1 MHESDH
7 RSQTATGKPLKLT
20 DVPCCICGTDVAEP
34 IAVGEDF
41 EYRTSPDTFQGVRC
55 GRCGLVYLDPRP
67 HADEL
72 DRIYP
77 PSYHAFDFSAERF
90 GLVYRVRRR
99 LEANRLLSWCEGLPD
114 DARILDVGCG
124 DGFHLGLLQEFGRKG
139 WTVEGIDADRKA
151 VEAATKRS
159 LTVHHGS
166 VQQLEETGR
175 SYHLAITIQTIE
187 HVDDPP
193 RVLRSIRN
201 LLTPGGRLVVVT
213 DNVETLDFRLFGGRH
228 WGGYHFPRHFNLFSK
243 RTLAA
248 LAGNAGLE
256 VEEMETILSPVNWV
270 YSVRNALVDY
280 GAPSWLVD
288 RFSLQSPGS
297 LSVFTAL
304 DALFQAAGRGAL
316 LRAFLRRPR

>member
-1 MHESDH
+1 MHVLEPPL
-7 RSQTATGKPLKLT
+7 AAKALKLT
-20 DVPCCICGTDVAEP
+20 DVPCCICGVDAAEP

-41 EYRTSPDTFQGVRC
+41 EYRTSPDTFQAVRC
-55 GRCGLVYLDPRP
+55 ERCGLVYLDPRP

-90 GLVYRVRRR
+90 GLVYRVRSR
-99 LEANRLLSWCEGLPD
+99 LEANRLLSWCKGLPD

-139 WTVEGIDADRKA
+139 WTVEGVDADRKA
-151 VEAATKRS
+151 VEAATKRN
-159 LTVHHGS
+159 LKVHHGS
-166 VQQLEETGR
+166 VEQLEQTGR

-201 LLTPGGRLVVVT
+201 LLVPGGRLVVVT

-248 LAGNAGLE
+248 LAGSAGLE
-256 VEEMETILSPVNWV
+256 VEQIATILSPVNWV

-280 GAPSWLVD
+280 GAPGWLVN

-297 LSVFTAL
+297 LGVFTAL